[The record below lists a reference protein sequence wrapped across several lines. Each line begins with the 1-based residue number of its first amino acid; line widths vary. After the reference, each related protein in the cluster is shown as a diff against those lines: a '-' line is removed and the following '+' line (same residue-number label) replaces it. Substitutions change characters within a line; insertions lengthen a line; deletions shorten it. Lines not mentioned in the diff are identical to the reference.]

1 MGLNCDLY
9 TSHKILQIVMTPM
22 ASTTRETL
30 VLGIDPSVAYSVVD
44 KELHINFIP
53 KLVDKESQSYQV
65 SNKE

>member
-9 TSHKILQIVMTPM
+9 TSQKILQIVMTPM

-44 KELHINFIP
+44 KELHITFIP
-53 KLVDKESQSYQV
+53 
-65 SNKE
+65 